1 MLDKLGCLL
10 SVQCTAWDIVQNYS
24 VLLSNNKSNVQ
35 FKWFVELNRL
45 LYYMYI
51 YPLNHV
57 LDGWDSMFNYRVCVF
72 LVHGYP
78 H

>member
-10 SVQCTAWDIVQNYS
+10 SVQCTAWDIVQNDS

-45 LYYMYI
+45 LYTCTFI
-51 YPLNHV
+51 H
-57 LDGWDSMFNYRVCVF
+57 
-72 LVHGYP
+72 
-78 H
+78 